1 MKTNEIISG
10 GRALAC
16 PPDLERGSRVA
27 IVSPASKI
35 DPALIDGATSALE
48 SEGFECVVMPY
59 AKGANGSFSGLA
71 SERLSDLENALADGS
86 VGAIVCSRGGYGAVH
101 LLEQLDRLPEECFNK
116 WLVGFSDITA
126 LHCLWTR
133 KGYASLH
140 GAMAKYIGRGSEFPY
155 YETEMEVLRGGNLKI
170 MADAHPFNQCGC
182 AEGVVTGGNLAVLGG
197 LIGTPFD
204 PFESVYTA
212 EAVESGAVARP
223 MLFIEDI
230 AEPIYKVERILWQL
244 HLRGVF
250 RRVSAVLV
258 GQFTEYRPSADHP
271 DMYTMMH
278 RFFGSIGIPD
288 IPIVYDLPVGHVE
301 ANAPLLL
308 GCPTI
313 VEATS
318 SGVTITQRQSH

>member
-1 MKTNEIISG
+1 M
-10 GRALAC
+10 AC
-16 PPDLERGSRVA
+16 PPALKRGSRVA
-27 IVSPASKI
+27 IASPASKI
-35 DPALIDGATSALE
+35 DPALIDGAARALGN
-48 SEGFECVVMPY
+48 EGFEAVVMPH
-59 AKGANGSFSGLA
+59 AKGADGSFSGAAADRLA
-71 SERLSDLENALADGS
+71 DLECALTDS
-86 VGAIVCSRGGYGAVH
+86 TVEAIICSRGGYGAVH
-101 LLEQLDRLPEECFNK
+101 LLERLDRLPEECFRK

-155 YETEMEVLRGGNLKI
+155 YEMEMNVLRGGNMEI

-182 AEGVVTGGNLAVLGG
+182 AEGVMTGGNLAVLGG
-197 LIGTPFD
+197 LIGTPYD

-250 RRVSAVLV
+250 RRVAAVLV

-278 RFFGSIGIPD
+278 RFFGSIDMPD

-301 ANAPLLL
+301 ANAPLLF

-313 VEATS
+313 VEATP
-318 SGVTITQRQSH
+318 SGVTISQRQSH